1 MSYKS
6 RFRVAKSCPR
16 IGYFHRR
23 VRLYLCDERLM
34 YYGARLKNIHL
45 RNGEPIW
52 LTSFFAVASK
62 TPCEPVKTV
71 EHQKRPLGAFSN
83 HSIQLGPS

>member
-1 MSYKS
+1 KPAQELAIFTGACDFTRAMKD
-6 RFRVAKSCPR
+6 
-16 IGYFHRR
+16 
-23 VRLYLCDERLM
+23 LCIMEP
-34 YYGARLKNIHL
+34 GLKNIHR

-62 TPCEPVKTV
+62 TPCEPLKTV
-71 EHQKRPLGAFSN
+71 EHQKRPLGASSN